1 MEFNHVN
8 FGVLILQSILASLE
22 FFNHLGDE
30 ELHSLACNVRIFDF
44 NPKEILFYEGDVK
57 SRLYYL
63 LSGEIKFYKVDRF
76 DNEIFLYYLECNSM
90 ISDTTHI
97 GNFIQRPCFAN
108 TEFTKKSQVL
118 AFDDS
123 YFFNL
128 MSRDF
133 AISSYF
139 FKEVCRRIEQLEKV
153 IKRDVVHDGTA
164 KVAHMIVND
173 TKRFNSLKKHE
184 IAYEL
189 HMQPET
195 LSRILKKM
203 VRNDLIF
210 VDKGSMVIRKIEGLK
225 EIYEIGE

>member
-1 MEFNHVN
+1 MKPNYDN
-8 FGVLILQSILASLE
+8 FGVTILQNILSSLK
-22 FFNHLGDE
+22 FLRHLKNE
-30 ELHSLACNVRIFDF
+30 ELHSLAKNVQRIDF

-57 SRLYYL
+57 NRLYFL
-63 LSGEIKFYKVDRF
+63 LSGEIKFYKIDRF
-76 DNEIFLYYLECNSM
+76 DNEIFLYYIERNSM

-97 GNFIQRPCFAN
+97 SNFTQRPCFAN

-123 YFFNL
+123 YFFKL

-139 FKEVCRRIEQLEKV
+139 AKEVYRRIEQLENV

-173 TKRFNSLKKHE
+173 TKRFNTLKKHE

-203 VRNDLIF
+203 VRNELIV
-210 VDKGSMVIRKIEGLK
+210 VDKSSIVIRKLEGLK
-225 EIYEIGE
+225 AIYEIGE